1 MALDPQKG
9 MLDRARRRFKPQ
21 ARVGRQPPDKRL
33 GTAVTQPPPQH
44 GAPGERPALD
54 RRWLAY
60 LDRSGGDGDG
70 AALARSSTL
79 ARGVAEFN
87 DGRFFAS
94 HETWEA
100 LWRETGYPQ
109 RLFCLALTKL
119 GAGFEHARRANPHG
133 AAKLLT
139 DALAYLAP
147 FMPAFAGLDVQAL
160 HQDVSAWL
168 RAHAARTP
176 PYPTIRR
183 APSPSPSPPSGE
195 RG

>member
-1 MALDPQKG
+1 M
-9 MLDRARRRFKPQ
+9 
-21 ARVGRQPPDKRL
+21 
-33 GTAVTQPPPQH
+33 
-44 GAPGERPALD
+44 D

-60 LDRSGGDGDG
+60 LERFDGVGDG
-70 AALARSSTL
+70 ASLALSGAL
-79 ARGVAEFN
+79 DRGTAEFN

-100 LWRETGYPQ
+100 LWRETEYPQ

-119 GAGFEHARRANPHG
+119 GAGFEQGRRANARG

-147 FMPAFAGLDVQAL
+147 FMPAFAGLDVRGLDA
-160 HQDVSAWL
+160 DVRRWL
-168 RAHAARTP
+168 ETRDAQKP

-183 APSPSPSPPSGE
+183 DPSNPSV
-195 RG
+195 

>member
-1 MALDPQKG
+1 M
-9 MLDRARRRFKPQ
+9 
-21 ARVGRQPPDKRL
+21 
-33 GTAVTQPPPQH
+33 TQPPPQH

-60 LDRSGGDGDG
+60 LDRSGGSGGSVGDG
-70 AALARSSTL
+70 AALTRSSTL

-87 DGRFFAS
+87 DGRFFES

-100 LWRETGYPQ
+100 LWRETGYPH

-119 GAGFEHARRANPHG
+119 GAGFEHARRANPRG
-133 AAKLLT
+133 ATKLLT

-168 RAHAARTP
+168 RAEGSHKGVALDPLASAESGP
-176 PYPTIRR
+176 RR
-183 APSPSPSPPSGE
+183 PLIE
-195 RG
+195 RWPGRYA